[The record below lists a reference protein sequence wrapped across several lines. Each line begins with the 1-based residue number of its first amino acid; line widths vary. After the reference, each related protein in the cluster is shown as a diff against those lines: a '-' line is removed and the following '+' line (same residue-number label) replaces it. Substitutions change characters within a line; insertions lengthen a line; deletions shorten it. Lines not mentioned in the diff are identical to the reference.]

1 MQKEQNLCSFLVEKK
16 DDICYSKIEYKIE
29 VGGQMKSFLKGLWGF
44 VEVVIIIYVI
54 CITACLLSTN
64 KFGFTQFG
72 DTTLL
77 TISDHMEQFLPESKE
92 HDLIIVKGGVEDIE
106 VGDKIYYYATA
117 DNKYIVKTAHVKEIV
132 SQDGSTALYKLDD
145 SQSSTIATTRVIGKY
160 SAIYH
165 NIGGVLDI
173 LESKLGFL
181 LLVILPILLIFM
193 YQVYALIIVIKYGDE
208 ETQEK
213 QQSKK
218 ENATKHEGKKETKK
232 AENNEIELL

>member
-1 MQKEQNLCSFLVEKK
+1 
-16 DDICYSKIEYKIE
+16 
-29 VGGQMKSFLKGLWGF
+29 MKNFLKGLWGF

-54 CITACLLSTN
+54 CITVCLLSTN

-77 TISDHMEQFLPESKE
+77 TISDHMEPFLPESKE
-92 HDLIIVKGGVEDIE
+92 HDLIIVKGEAKDII

-132 SQDGSTALYKLDD
+132 SQDGLTALYKLDD

-193 YQVYALIIVIKYGDE
+193 YQIYALIIVIKYGEDDKL
-208 ETQEK
+208 EK
-213 QQSKK
+213 KQPRKKVQPKHEVKK
-218 ENATKHEGKKETKK
+218 EEKD
-232 AENNEIELL
+232 EIELL

>member
-1 MQKEQNLCSFLVEKK
+1 
-16 DDICYSKIEYKIE
+16 
-29 VGGQMKSFLKGLWGF
+29 MKSFLKGLWGF
-44 VEVVIIIYVI
+44 VEIVIIIYVI

-72 DTTLL
+72 NTTLL
-77 TISDHMEQFLPESKE
+77 TISNHMEQFLPESKE
-92 HDLIIVKGGVEDIE
+92 HDLIIVKGGAEDIE

-132 SQDGSTALYKLDD
+132 SRDDATALYQLDD

-160 SAIYH
+160 SATYH

>member
-1 MQKEQNLCSFLVEKK
+1 MRGFFKW
-16 DDICYSKIEYKIE
+16 
-29 VGGQMKSFLKGLWGF
+29 LWGF
-44 VEVVIIIYVI
+44 VEVIIIIYVI

-77 TISDHMEQFLPESKE
+77 TINEHMEQFLPESKE
-92 HDLIIVKGGVEDIE
+92 HDLIIVKGGVEDIG

-132 SQDGSTALYKLDD
+132 SKDGSTALYKLDD
-145 SQSSTIATTRVIGKY
+145 SQSSTIITTRVIGKY

-165 NIGGVLDI
+165 NIGRILDI
-173 LESKLGFL
+173 LESKIGFL

-208 ETQEK
+208 EEPVKEEK
-213 QQSKK
+213 KQPKK
-218 ENATKHEGKKETKK
+218 RIDTKKKETD
-232 AENNEIELL
+232 EIELL

>member
-1 MQKEQNLCSFLVEKK
+1 
-16 DDICYSKIEYKIE
+16 
-29 VGGQMKSFLKGLWGF
+29 MKNFLKGLWGF

-92 HDLIIVKGGVEDIE
+92 HDLIIVKGGSEDIS

-132 SQDGSTALYKLDD
+132 SQDGLTALYKLDD

-165 NIGGVLDI
+165 NIGGILDV
-173 LESKLGFL
+173 LESKIGFL

-193 YQVYALIIVIKYGDE
+193 YQIYALIIIIKYGEDE
-208 ETQEK
+208 EVEK
-213 QQSKK
+213 QKQPRKK
-218 ENATKHEGKKETKK
+218 VQTKHEIKKEEKD
-232 AENNEIELL
+232 EIELL

>member
-1 MQKEQNLCSFLVEKK
+1 
-16 DDICYSKIEYKIE
+16 
-29 VGGQMKSFLKGLWGF
+29 MKSFLKGLWGF
-44 VEVVIIIYVI
+44 VEIVIIIYVI

-72 DTTLL
+72 NTTLL
-77 TISDHMEQFLPESKE
+77 TISNHMEQFLPESKE
-92 HDLIIVKGGVEDIE
+92 HDLIIVKGGAEDIE

-117 DNKYIVKTAHVKEIV
+117 DNKYIVKTAHIKEIV
-132 SQDGSTALYKLDD
+132 SRDDATALYQLDD

>member
-1 MQKEQNLCSFLVEKK
+1 
-16 DDICYSKIEYKIE
+16 
-29 VGGQMKSFLKGLWGF
+29 MKSFLKGLWGF
-44 VEVVIIIYVI
+44 VEIVIIIYVI

-72 DTTLL
+72 NTTLL
-77 TISDHMEQFLPESKE
+77 TISNHMEQFLPETKE
-92 HDLIIVKGGVEDIE
+92 HDLIIVKGGAEDIE

-132 SQDGSTALYKLDD
+132 SRDDATALYQLDD

>member
-1 MQKEQNLCSFLVEKK
+1 
-16 DDICYSKIEYKIE
+16 
-29 VGGQMKSFLKGLWGF
+29 MKSFLKGLWGF
-44 VEVVIIIYVI
+44 VEIVIIIYVI

>member
-1 MQKEQNLCSFLVEKK
+1 MQKEQSLCSFLVEKK

-132 SQDGSTALYKLDD
+132 SQDGSTALYQLDD

-165 NIGGVLDI
+165 NVGGVLDM

-193 YQVYALIIVIKYGDE
+193 YQIYALIIVIKYGDE
-208 ETQEK
+208 EELEK
-213 QQSKK
+213 EEKK
-218 ENATKHEGKKETKK
+218 HPKKKIETRKETKK
-232 AENNEIELL
+232 EENDEIELL

>member
-1 MQKEQNLCSFLVEKK
+1 
-16 DDICYSKIEYKIE
+16 
-29 VGGQMKSFLKGLWGF
+29 MKSFLKGLWGF
-44 VEVVIIIYVI
+44 VEIVIIIYVI

-72 DTTLL
+72 NTTLL
-77 TISDHMEQFLPESKE
+77 TISNHMEQFLPESKE
-92 HDLIIVKGGVEDIE
+92 HDLIIVKGGAEDIE

-132 SQDGSTALYKLDD
+132 SRDDATALYQLDD

>member
-1 MQKEQNLCSFLVEKK
+1 
-16 DDICYSKIEYKIE
+16 
-29 VGGQMKSFLKGLWGF
+29 MKSFLKGLWGF

-64 KFGFTQFG
+64 KFGFTQFD

-77 TISDHMEQFLPESKE
+77 TISSHMEQFLPESKE
-92 HDLIIVKGGVEDIE
+92 HDLIIVKNTPREIV

-132 SQDGSTALYKLDD
+132 SQDGTTALYKLDD
-145 SQSSTIATTRVIGKY
+145 EASSTIATTRVIGKY

-165 NIGGVLDI
+165 NIGGILDI
-173 LESKLGFL
+173 LESKIGFL

-193 YQVYALIIVIKYGDE
+193 YQIYALIIVIKYGE
-208 ETQEK
+208 EEI
-213 QQSKK
+213 
-218 ENATKHEGKKETKK
+218 ENEPRKKETPKK
-232 AENNEIELL
+232 KESTKKEKEEIELL

>member
-1 MQKEQNLCSFLVEKK
+1 
-16 DDICYSKIEYKIE
+16 
-29 VGGQMKSFLKGLWGF
+29 MKSFLKVLWGF

-77 TISDHMEQFLPESKE
+77 TISSHMEQFLPESKE
-92 HDLIIVKGGVEDIE
+92 HDLIIVKNKPEEIA

-117 DNKYIVKTAHVKEIV
+117 DNKYIVKTAYVKEIV
-132 SQDGSTALYKLDD
+132 SKDGLTALYKLDD
-145 SQSSTIATTRVIGKY
+145 KSSSTIATTRVIGKY
-160 SAIYH
+160 STIYH
-165 NIGGVLDI
+165 DIGGVLDI

-193 YQVYALIIVIKYGDE
+193 YQIYALIIVIKYDE
-208 ETQEK
+208 EK
-213 QQSKK
+213 IKK
-218 ENATKHEGKKETKK
+218 EINKKKK
-232 AENNEIELL
+232 NEIELL

>member
-1 MQKEQNLCSFLVEKK
+1 
-16 DDICYSKIEYKIE
+16 
-29 VGGQMKSFLKGLWGF
+29 MKNFLKGLWGF

-92 HDLIIVKGGVEDIE
+92 HDLIIVKGGSEDIS

-132 SQDGSTALYKLDD
+132 SQDGLTALYKLDD

-165 NIGGVLDI
+165 NIGGILDV
-173 LESKLGFL
+173 LESKIGFL

-193 YQVYALIIVIKYGDE
+193 YQIYALIIVIKYGEDE
-208 ETQEK
+208 EVEK
-213 QQSKK
+213 QEQKQPRKK
-218 ENATKHEGKKETKK
+218 VQTKHETKKEEKD
-232 AENNEIELL
+232 EIELL

>member
-1 MQKEQNLCSFLVEKK
+1 
-16 DDICYSKIEYKIE
+16 
-29 VGGQMKSFLKGLWGF
+29 MKNFLKGLWGF

-77 TISDHMEQFLPESKE
+77 TISDHMAQFLPESKE
-92 HDLIIVKGGVEDIE
+92 HDLIIVKNKSGDIV

-132 SQDGSTALYKLDD
+132 SQDGTTSLYKLDD
-145 SQSSTIATTRVIGKY
+145 EASSTIATTRVIGKY
-160 SAIYH
+160 STAYH
-165 NIGGVLDI
+165 NIGGILDI

-193 YQVYALIIVIKYGDE
+193 YQVYALIIVVKYGE
-208 ETQEK
+208 EEIENK
-213 QQSKK
+213 PSKK
-218 ENATKHEGKKETKK
+218 QVSKKKETTKK
-232 AENNEIELL
+232 EKDEIELL

>member
-1 MQKEQNLCSFLVEKK
+1 
-16 DDICYSKIEYKIE
+16 
-29 VGGQMKSFLKGLWGF
+29 MKSFLKGLWGL
-44 VEVVIIIYVI
+44 VEIIIIIYVI

-72 DTTLL
+72 NTTLL
-77 TISDHMEQFLPESKE
+77 TISSHMEQFLPESKE
-92 HDLIIVKGGVEDIE
+92 HDLIIVKNKPEDIV
-106 VGDKIYYYATA
+106 VGDKIYYYSTA

-145 SQSSTIATTRVIGKY
+145 ETSSTIATTRVIGKY

-193 YQVYALIIVIKYGDE
+193 YQVYALIIVIKYGE
-208 ETQEK
+208 EDIE
-213 QQSKK
+213 
-218 ENATKHEGKKETKK
+218 KETKK
-232 AENNEIELL
+232 KEISKKGKEKIELL